1 MNHKFKKFVPL
12 TAVGM
17 LLFLSACGQKNDT
30 NSPEQTPTAVPT
42 IAATSTP
49 AATNTPVPTEA
60 VENPVAE
67 PTTVPEVPTDS
78 PTSTPEPTAT
88 SAPTAAPTPA
98 LTKDDFNG
106 ADFLTDAVFAGD
118 SVMSHFYWK
127 VPVYDKENFGESDFL
142 VAVSYSARE
151 ALKEVSDIHPMYKG
165 EQRPIWESMKLI
177 EPKRVFLFFGLN
189 DIGISGVEGFA
200 ENYKTLIGNVRE
212 AVPEAK
218 LYVIS
223 TTPMRADCEGK
234 NLNNANI
241 TAANGL
247 MQTYCAE
254 NNIGYID
261 VASLLMDDTGALNTE
276 YSDGTNVHLT
286 TPAYEMWRD
295 ALLDYGKE
303 VLLNEYYENAD

>member
-1 MNHKFKKFVPL
+1 MNHKFKKIVPL

-17 LLFLSACGQKNDT
+17 LLFLSACGKADDT
-30 NSPEQTPTAVPT
+30 NSPEQTPTAVPSV
-42 IAATSTP
+42 AATS
-49 AATNTPVPTEA
+49 TPVPTEA
-60 VENPVAE
+60 EQAPVTDPA
-67 PTTVPEVPTDS
+67 TAPEVPTEA

-88 SAPTAAPTPA
+88 TAPTATPTPA
-98 LTKDDFNG
+98 LTKDNFNG

-177 EPKRVFLFFGLN
+177 GPKRVFLFFGLN
-189 DIGISGVEGFA
+189 DIGVSGVEGFA

-247 MQTYCAE
+247 MQAYCAE

-295 ALLDYGKE
+295 ALLDYGRE
-303 VLLNEYYENAD
+303 VLLKEYYETME